1 MGAGAEAVSAVSLA
15 AEWAG
20 PGQVDPE
27 QVGQHGRI
35 IEAGVA
41 EGQQQ
46 PAAAALERLH
56 RRLQPLH
63 ALHPHAAQAGPVQPQ
78 RQQPAGA
85 GQHPAVQPGR
95 DEFQGGGAGHRWT

>member
-1 MGAGAEAVSAVSLA
+1 MGAGAEAPAIPTA
-15 AEWAG
+15 GGPAG

-27 QVGQHGRI
+27 QVGHHGWI
-35 IEAGVA
+35 IQAGVA

-63 ALHPHAAQAGPVQPQ
+63 ALHPHAAQAGPV
-78 RQQPAGA
+78 
-85 GQHPAVQPGR
+85 
-95 DEFQGGGAGHRWT
+95 